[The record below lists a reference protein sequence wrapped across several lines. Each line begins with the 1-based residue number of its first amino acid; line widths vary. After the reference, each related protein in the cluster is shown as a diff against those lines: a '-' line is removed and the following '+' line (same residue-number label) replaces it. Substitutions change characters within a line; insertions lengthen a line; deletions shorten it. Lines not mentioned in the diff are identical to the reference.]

1 MGKTKATT
9 NIIFSTHEM
18 LTCSRVRFF
27 FIVVDVQLFSTSI
40 SKKRQIVL
48 RLNSFVLVTHIKQ
61 KRAHTHTQLH
71 TKSIKHTQTHS
82 IFISIEKKIEGR
94 KLNWMQVW
102 FVLLILLF
110 SFRFISLLLRIFG
123 KKNWLNW
130 LNHPNGCRLNAF
142 ALNGF

>member
-9 NIIFSTHEM
+9 NIIFSSNAHM
-18 LTCSRVRFF
+18 QQSAIF

-82 IFISIEKKIEGR
+82 IFISIEKKIE
-94 KLNWMQVW
+94 
-102 FVLLILLF
+102 
-110 SFRFISLLLRIFG
+110 
-123 KKNWLNW
+123 
-130 LNHPNGCRLNAF
+130 
-142 ALNGF
+142 